1 MEITAFNGQSI
12 FDIAVQYGG
21 SVEAVFEI
29 AAASDISI
37 TDELTMDRPL
47 TMDSKGPYSKGMN
60 PLVSEYFRTHRLY
73 PATGDVKMGEGIEFW
88 AIEYD
93 FLIDN

>member
-47 TMDSKGPYSKGMN
+47 TMDSKGMN